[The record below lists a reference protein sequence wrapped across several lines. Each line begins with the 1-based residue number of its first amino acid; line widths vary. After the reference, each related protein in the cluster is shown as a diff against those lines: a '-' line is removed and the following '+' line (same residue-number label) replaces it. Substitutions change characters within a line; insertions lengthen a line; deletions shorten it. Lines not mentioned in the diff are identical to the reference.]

1 MTSLQRQINDMLSAK
16 GHRREFAKLL
26 HNKACVYSKVALV
39 EFDILYRIEQATNNE
54 DASKLYHESLSV

>member
-1 MTSLQRQINDMLSAK
+1 MTSLQRQINDMLFTK

-26 HNKACVYSKVALV
+26 HSKAFVYSKVALV
-39 EFDILYRIEQATNNE
+39 EFDILCRIEQATYNE